1 MLRYGIPS
9 YKLEKDLLA
18 AEIDVIRQ
26 LGVEIR
32 CGVEV
37 GKDVT
42 IEDLR
47 EQGYKGFYAAIGCQR
62 GRKPGISGENAEGAY
77 TAVDFLR
84 KAGAKE
90 SFALEGDVVVVGGGN
105 IATRRIRTLLQFTRN
120 ITAIAPKST
129 MELQELG
136 KTGYVNLITRP
147 VKRSDFDMA
156 YMVIAA
162 TNDWKLNDEIYR
174 VCKEEGIYVNVADDK
189 SKCDFYFPGIYMKD
203 EVVIGITASGLDHS
217 RAKKVR
223 LAIQEAME
231 ASDDTDNSEE

>member
-1 MLRYGIPS
+1 MKNKRYFPMFI
-9 YKLEKDLLA
+9 DLSDKK
-18 AEIDVIRQ
+18 I
-26 LGVEIR
+26 
-32 CGVEV
+32 
-37 GKDVT
+37 
-42 IEDLR
+42 
-47 EQGYKGFYAAIGCQR
+47 
-62 GRKPGISGENAEGAY
+62 
-77 TAVDFLR
+77 
-84 KAGAKE
+84 
-90 SFALEGDVVVVGGGN
+90 VVVGGGN

-231 ASDDTDNSEE
+231 EIVSGYFQYAMKRFWFFNKKSCKQTCGEQYIDYCEYKSKS

>member
-1 MLRYGIPS
+1 MKNKRYFPMFINLS
-9 YKLEKDLLA
+9 DKK
-18 AEIDVIRQ
+18 I
-26 LGVEIR
+26 
-32 CGVEV
+32 
-37 GKDVT
+37 
-42 IEDLR
+42 
-47 EQGYKGFYAAIGCQR
+47 
-62 GRKPGISGENAEGAY
+62 
-77 TAVDFLR
+77 
-84 KAGAKE
+84 
-90 SFALEGDVVVVGGGN
+90 VVVGGGN

-203 EVVIGITASGLDHS
+203 EVVIGITGQWPGSQQSQKSPLGNSGS
-217 RAKKVR
+217 
-223 LAIQEAME
+223 ME
-231 ASDDTDNSEE
+231 AQMNTTTAKNKVITK

>member
-26 LGVEIR
+26 LGVEIC
-32 CGVEV
+32 CGVEI

-84 KAGAKE
+84 KAGSK
-90 SFALEGDVVVVGGGN
+90 
-105 IATRRIRTLLQFTRN
+105 R
-120 ITAIAPKST
+120 
-129 MELQELG
+129 ELC
-136 KTGYVNLITRP
+136 TGR
-147 VKRSDFDMA
+147 
-156 YMVIAA
+156 
-162 TNDWKLNDEIYR
+162 
-174 VCKEEGIYVNVADDK
+174 
-189 SKCDFYFPGIYMKD
+189 
-203 EVVIGITASGLDHS
+203 
-217 RAKKVR
+217 
-223 LAIQEAME
+223 
-231 ASDDTDNSEE
+231 